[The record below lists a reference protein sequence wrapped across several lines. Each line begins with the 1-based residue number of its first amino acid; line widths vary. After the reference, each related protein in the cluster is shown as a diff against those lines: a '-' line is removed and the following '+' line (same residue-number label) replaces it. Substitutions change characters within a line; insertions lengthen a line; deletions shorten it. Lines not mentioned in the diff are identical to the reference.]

1 MYSLPQCHSPW
12 IKANVIGCLIPI
24 IITLT
29 LTTTMMS
36 RTAGH
41 PGRSKNPTS
50 SMSSMATPLVHE
62 NCSDLCMAHVVGAN
76 LSAHI
81 VTAWQQGRIKLNHL
95 LNTHERIPQTRQ
107 SPSPLPYDIVEMI
120 IAHVTSDLR
129 ALKAFSLTCRSWYI
143 IAVPHLH
150 HTLTLREDARYPA
163 RDKLEPLSKLSKLSL
178 ASLIKEIQVNQSA
191 DRYAWFVPREF
202 SRCDLRNFSAFTN
215 VHTLRL
221 RNFDIFRFI
230 PHINRY
236 FGHLSPTL
244 RSVTLYGP
252 RCTPQQLSHFL
263 SLFPNLDDIELRNP
277 LMFDVGTTKHVPFST
292 PAPGLRGR
300 LALYNF
306 SQVEAWTQIIASCGG
321 LQFHHIDLY
330 KAVCSTPVLLE
341 ACAETL
347 ETIRFNTA
355 DGTYGKLFRAGLWIQ
370 ADHEQNPT
378 PSHSLNSICRG
389 SKSSDP

>member
-1 MYSLPQCHSPW
+1 
-12 IKANVIGCLIPI
+12 
-24 IITLT
+24 
-29 LTTTMMS
+29 
-36 RTAGH
+36 
-41 PGRSKNPTS
+41 
-50 SMSSMATPLVHE
+50 
-62 NCSDLCMAHVVGAN
+62 
-76 LSAHI
+76 
-81 VTAWQQGRIKLNHL
+81 
-95 LNTHERIPQTRQ
+95 
-107 SPSPLPYDIVEMI
+107 VEMI
-120 IAHVTSDLR
+120 IAHLSRDLHT
-129 ALKAFSLTCRSWYI
+129 LKVFSLTCRSWYI
-143 IAVPHLH
+143 TAVPHLH
-150 HTLTLREDARYPA
+150 RTLTLRENVQNAA
-163 RDKLEPLSKLSKLSL
+163 HDKLKPLSKLHELGL
-178 ASLIKEIQVNQSA
+178 EPLVKEIKVDQLRIR
-191 DRYAWFVPREF
+191 DTLWFVPREF
-202 SRCDLRNFSAFTN
+202 SRRNLRYFSTFSN